1 MIDVEP
7 TATDD
12 RRLRPALRGSGGGF
26 AGLGRS
32 VWIARLPLFPIQ
44 EVVTQRTAEVR
55 RTIWRSALAGRLRGN
70 FFSVNLEGI
79 RQAVEQLPWV
89 RTAEARRQWPS
100 RIEISIEEHQPVA
113 YWGESDGA
121 AGEQPRRSL
130 HRDDDRA
137 AAAPMP
143 MLFGP
148 NELALDMLGYYQ
160 QAAEMLQAARAR
172 AAHADVSPRLAVQLK
187 LDDGMVVELGRQQP
201 KAPVRERLLRFVE
214 FYPNVLTAARQR
226 PTVVD
231 MRYPNGFALR
241 VAAAPVIESKGK
253 P

>member
-1 MIDVEP
+1 MWNRP
-7 TATDD
+7 QLMTAISD
-12 RRLRPALRGSGGGF
+12 LLFVAAAAALLVS
-26 AGLGRS
+26 AV
-32 VWIARLPLFPIQ
+32 VWIARLPLFPIH
-44 EVVTQRTAEVR
+44 EVQVTNVLQEVR
-55 RTIWRSALAGRLRGN
+55 RTDLEEALAGRLRGN

-113 YWGESDGA
+113 YWGDSTGQLVNNHGEVFA
-121 AGEQPRRSL
+121 ATMTVPPP
-130 HRDDDRA
+130 
-137 AAAPMP
+137 APIP

-148 NELALDMLGYYQ
+148 NELTLEMLGYYQ
-160 QAAEMLQAARAR
+160 QAADLIKPLGRVPQALTI
-172 AAHADVSPRLAVQLK
+172 SPRLAVQMK
-187 LDDGMVVELGRQQP
+187 LDDGMVVELGREQP

-231 MRYPNGFALR
+231 MRYPNGFALHI
-241 VAAAPVIESKGK
+241 AAAPVIESKGK

>member
-1 MIDVEP
+1 MWNRP
-7 TATDD
+7 QLMTAISD
-12 RRLRPALRGSGGGF
+12 LLFVAAAAALLVS
-26 AGLGRS
+26 AV

-44 EVVTQRTAEVR
+44 EVQVTNVLQEVR
-55 RTIWRSALAGRLRGN
+55 RTDLEEALAGRLRGN

-113 YWGESDGA
+113 YWGDSTGQLVNSHGEVFA
-121 AGEQPRRSL
+121 ATMTVPPP
-130 HRDDDRA
+130 
-137 AAAPMP
+137 APIP

-148 NELALDMLGYYQ
+148 NELTLEMLGYYQ
-160 QAAEMLQAARAR
+160 QAADLIKPLGRVPQALTI
-172 AAHADVSPRLAVQLK
+172 SPRLAVQMK
-187 LDDGMVVELGRQQP
+187 LDDGMVVELGREQP

>member
-1 MIDVEP
+1 MWNRP
-7 TATDD
+7 QLMTAISD
-12 RRLRPALRGSGGGF
+12 LLFVAAAAALLVS
-26 AGLGRS
+26 AV
-32 VWIARLPLFPIQ
+32 VWIARLPLFPIH
-44 EVVTQRTAEVR
+44 EVQVTNVLQEVR
-55 RTIWRSALAGRLRGN
+55 RTDLEEALAGRLRGN

-100 RIEISIEEHQPVA
+100 RIEISIEEPQPVA
-113 YWGESDGA
+113 YWGDSTGQLANNHGEVFA
-121 AGEQPRRSL
+121 ATMTVPPP
-130 HRDDDRA
+130 
-137 AAAPMP
+137 APIP

-148 NELALDMLGYYQ
+148 NELTLEMLGYYQ
-160 QAAEMLQAARAR
+160 QAADLIKPLGRVPQALTI
-172 AAHADVSPRLAVQLK
+172 SPRLAVQMK
-187 LDDGMVVELGRQQP
+187 LDDGMVVELGREQP

>member
-1 MIDVEP
+1 MWNRP
-7 TATDD
+7 QLLTAISD
-12 RRLRPALRGSGGGF
+12 LLLVAAAAALLVS
-26 AGLGRS
+26 AV
-32 VWIARLPLFPIQ
+32 VWVARLPLFPIQ
-44 EVVTQRTAEVR
+44 EVWVTNELHEVR
-55 RTIWRSALAGRLRGN
+55 RSDLEETLSGRLRGN

-113 YWGESDGA
+113 YWGESTGQLVNNH
-121 AGEQPRRSL
+121 GEVFTATMSVPPP
-130 HRDDDRA
+130 
-137 AAAPMP
+137 APIP

-148 NELALDMLGYYQ
+148 NELTLDMLGYYQ
-160 QAAEMLQAARAR
+160 QAADLIKPLGRVPQALTI
-172 AAHADVSPRLAVQLK
+172 SPRLAVQMK
-187 LDDGMVVELGRQQP
+187 LDDGMVVELGREQP

-231 MRYPNGFALR
+231 MRYPNGFALHI
-241 VAAAPVIESKGK
+241 AAAPVIESKGK

>member
-1 MIDVEP
+1 MWNRP
-7 TATDD
+7 QLMTAISD
-12 RRLRPALRGSGGGF
+12 LLFVAAAAALLVS
-26 AGLGRS
+26 AV
-32 VWIARLPLFPIQ
+32 VWIARLPLFPIH
-44 EVVTQRTAEVR
+44 EVQVTNVLQEVR
-55 RTIWRSALAGRLRGN
+55 RTDLEEALAGRLRGN

-100 RIEISIEEHQPVA
+100 RIEISIEEHLPVA
-113 YWGESDGA
+113 YWGESTGQLVNNH
-121 AGEQPRRSL
+121 GEVFTATMTVP
-130 HRDDDRA
+130 
-137 AAAPMP
+137 PPVPIP

-148 NELALDMLGYYQ
+148 NELTLEMLGYYQ
-160 QAAEMLQAARAR
+160 QAADLIKPLGRVPLALTI
-172 AAHADVSPRLAVQLK
+172 SPRLAVQMK
-187 LDDGMVVELGRQQP
+187 LDDGMVVELGREQP
-201 KAPVRERLLRFVE
+201 KAPVRERLMRFVE

-231 MRYPNGFALR
+231 MRYPNGLALH